1 MPVLTVELVRDEDED
16 AEVVASEDEG
26 IMAFWREV
34 GMVMVT
40 AGCASVLVLLLADFI
55 VFYGGREEGFSFLR
69 IILNWCR
76 WEV

>member
-1 MPVLTVELVRDEDED
+1 MPVLTVEPVRDDEDE
-16 AEVVASEDEG
+16 EVVASEDEG